1 MFLSNL
7 ILEISLSL
15 SFKLRDMTSHSQ
27 ATPHPTPPVGLPPSL
42 GKEPPSRS
50 LKTKGTLISQTFK
63 VKEVKASLVY
73 CLEAK
78 KMDIWQ
84 KSKGTLL
91 FRLLKL

>member
-1 MFLSNL
+1 MVPSRYCIYVQEGFTLLDVVWLLDWCFLSNL

-42 GKEPPSRS
+42 GKEAPSRS

-63 VKEVKASLVY
+63 VKEVKAS
-73 CLEAK
+73 
-78 KMDIWQ
+78 
-84 KSKGTLL
+84 
-91 FRLLKL
+91 